1 MALAQRSQELQ
12 SLVRGLEL
20 FTQISQVAPVQDYI
34 DENGLVKQ
42 IISLL
47 GLPAKMIKSDAQVQQ
62 VREQRAAAQAQA
74 MQMQQAMQEAQMA
87 KDAAP
92 MVKELNRGPTE

>member
-20 FTQISQVAPVQDYI
+20 FTQIGQFAPVQDYI

-42 IISLL
+42 IINLL

-62 VREQRAAAQAQA
+62 VRDKEQQLKLKQCKCSKQCKKLRWQK
-74 MQMQQAMQEAQMA
+74 MQLQW
-87 KDAAP
+87 
-92 MVKELNRGPTE
+92 LRN

>member
-1 MALAQRSQELQ
+1 
-12 SLVRGLEL
+12 
-20 FTQISQVAPVQDYI
+20 
-34 DENGLVKQ
+34 
-42 IISLL
+42 
-47 GLPAKMIKSDAQVQQ
+47 MIKSDAQVQQ